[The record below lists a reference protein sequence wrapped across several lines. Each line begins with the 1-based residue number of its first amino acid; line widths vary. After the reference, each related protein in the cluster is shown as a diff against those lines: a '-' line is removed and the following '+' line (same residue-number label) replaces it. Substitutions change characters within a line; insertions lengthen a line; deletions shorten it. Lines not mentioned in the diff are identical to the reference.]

1 MNKFLKLTVFF
12 FTVFF
17 YYTVFAQQFGSL
29 RGDYKFSFPEKIQG
43 PLGDPLSAGTYTVG
57 VMGDFPTLDSA
68 LNKLSIDGISGPV
81 TLELIDTFYTAPT
94 NETGFL
100 LNGPIPGANPNNNIS
115 IIHGFDKNVTIEGN
129 ASSVLTF
136 MNTSYVTLGH
146 SGFGRYRPGGIT
158 IHALHNTQFN
168 RNNCIN
174 FINNSDHNVVQNLTI
189 IDEDNE
195 RTSVGIGFI
204 ALNSAPFECPDS
216 NLIFNNFIQKAA
228 WGIYVEGSYGIPRG
242 KGNIIRENFIGS
254 ETDSLIGWGIQLV
267 YCQNTLVESN
277 VVQNLKLTSSFG
289 SGGDVM
295 NVGIN
300 SYWGSGDIIRN
311 NVVHNIRSS
320 SGYTSTGILLSG
332 SSGESGSNNLIYN
345 NMVYD
350 IQSTSTQSNSRV
362 TGIQMWNQ
370 NNPKVYYNS
379 VYLSGTGQNISGSAA
394 FYIYNSCSNV
404 EAKNN
409 IFVNTRDESPSW
421 ASSIYDYTTGNLTSD
436 NNDLYYEPN
445 QYSCLVR
452 IVSTKYNTLSDWQVE
467 GKDILS
473 ITEMPNFIAPHLHIN
488 KAIQTNLEQGAV
500 PIAGIGTDIDADP
513 RNTNLPDIGADEF
526 DGERITDVSDENET
540 IPTEYSLYQNY
551 PNPFNPSTKIKYS
564 VPQTSQVQ
572 IKVFDVL
579 GNEIATI
586 VKEEKPIGNYEVE
599 FDGTSFSS
607 GVYFYQLKAAE
618 FIESK
623 KMILLK

>member
-68 LNKLSIDGISGPV
+68 FNKLSIDGISGPV

-100 LNGPIPGANPNNNIS
+100 LNGPIPGANPDNNIN
-115 IIHGFDKNVTIEGN
+115 IIHGIDKNVTIEGN
-129 ASSVLTF
+129 GNSVLTF
-136 MNTSYVTLGH
+136 MNASYVTLGH

-204 ALNSAPFECPDS
+204 ALNSSPFECPDS
-216 NLIFNNFIQKAA
+216 NLIFNNFIKKAA
-228 WGIYVEGSYGIPRG
+228 WGIYAEGSYGIPRG
-242 KGNIIRENFIGS
+242 KGNIIRGNFIGS

-267 YCQNTLVESN
+267 YCQNTLVEN
-277 VVQNLKLTSSFG
+277 NIIQNLKQTVIA
-289 SGGDVM
+289 DDII

-311 NVVHNIRSS
+311 NIVHNVKSNA
-320 SGYTSTGILLSG
+320 GYTSTGILLSG
-332 SSGESGSNNLIYN
+332 SPGESGSNNLIYN

-409 IFVNTRDESPSW
+409 VLVNARDESPYC
-421 ASSIYDYTTGNLTSD
+421 ASSIYNYSTSNLTSN

-452 IVSTKYNTLSDWQVE
+452 IGSTKYNTLSDWQVE